1 MRSLLG
7 TMIVAG
13 FAMGLSA
20 VSAHADSTVACPLF
34 QATRTIVEP
43 LPPGWTTNSQ
53 VSPLTDYKVDLS
65 SGQQVLVCTY
75 GSSGAM
81 SRAAPVNENCAKI
94 PGKRFKCVSAPP
106 PGPSVSIVSD
116 GPITLVDNG
125 VADLDAGGAPDIR
138 LRADN
143 PFLRLLEPVNNTRL
157 SPQGTHLPT
166 FADCQTAPYG
176 AGPIPQSQLPVGVWL
191 CVKTSDGNFGRL
203 RVANVNG
210 IPGLPIP
217 MTIYF
222 DHTTW
227 SASSGGGSQ
236 PVHSDGTIAVQ
247 QTFTLDLDEGNVP
260 GGPAADLQFQA
271 VTATQLF
278 LRPMNGAQFAVGNK
292 SDRGYD
298 GCSAASFSPNAVPL
312 ITLPVG
318 SYICAATNQGRV
330 SQFQITG
337 LTGGA
342 TKKLT
347 LAYSTWE

>member
-53 VSPLTDYKVDLS
+53 VSPLTDYKVDNS
-65 SGQQVLVCTY
+65 SGQERLVCTY
-75 GSSGAM
+75 GASGSVA
-81 SRAAPVNENCAKI
+81 RAAPVNEDCTKI

-106 PGPSVSIVSD
+106 PGPIVSIVSD

-176 AGPIPQSQLPVGVWL
+176 AARFRSRNCRSACGCASRQRRQLRPRSHRQRQRHPRPADSDDDLPRPYDVGRDGRRRRQQPAGP
-191 CVKTSDGNFGRL
+191 L
-203 RVANVNG
+203 RRYDRGPADLHARSRRG
-210 IPGLPIP
+210 QRSRRPCSR
-217 MTIYF
+217 
-222 DHTTW
+222 
-227 SASSGGGSQ
+227 SA
-236 PVHSDGTIAVQ
+236 
-247 QTFTLDLDEGNVP
+247 VP
-260 GGPAADLQFQA
+260 GGDSRRSCFSSRQTARSSPSATVRPRLRRLLVGGLQSGRGADRR
-271 VTATQLF
+271 V
-278 LRPMNGAQFAVGNK
+278 
-292 SDRGYD
+292 
-298 GCSAASFSPNAVPL
+298 
-312 ITLPVG
+312 PVG
-318 SYICAATNQGRV
+318 SYICAATNRAASASSRSPAPVAQRR
-330 SQFQITG
+330 S
-337 LTGGA
+337 
-342 TKKLT
+342 
-347 LAYSTWE
+347 